1 VLPLIQKVFDNLHA
15 PVWDTVSQRQFPYR
29 APSDTRS
36 RHKPLND
43 KTNGE
48 LRSFNR
54 IHPANA
60 LVLTGYQSASQLA
73 LAVRIKA
80 LIGIK
85 LEIVL

>member
-1 VLPLIQKVFDNLHA
+1 VYFPRSTCLKGNRCAD
-15 PVWDTVSQRQFPYR
+15 RQ
-29 APSDTRS
+29 ATHQS

-60 LVLTGYQSASQLA
+60 LVLTGYQSAS
-73 LAVRIKA
+73 
-80 LIGIK
+80 
-85 LEIVL
+85 